1 MGLFDGELKNM
12 FKLKNSRII
21 YLIIVLSINNLPNP
35 TPHLVSIPLD
45 FPDHGYFPFILF
57 LFPGGKL

>member
-12 FKLKNSRII
+12 FKLKNSRIT

-35 TPHLVSIPLD
+35 TPNLVSSPLD
-45 FPDHGYFPFILF
+45 FPDHG
-57 LFPGGKL
+57 